1 MKQVWLRQSASVSQ
15 NLTAITIALFLKN
28 EIFPWSEGIK
38 MFNVRL
44 FSRISLDP
52 GHIQNTGTSNGG
64 AFFGSPQYLLL
75 IPF

>member
-15 NLTAITIALFLKN
+15 NLTAITIAHFLKN

-44 FSRISLDP
+44 FSRISLNP
-52 GHIQNTGTSNGG
+52 GHI
-64 AFFGSPQYLLL
+64 
-75 IPF
+75 